1 MNNKTFSRQIK
12 NQEKHWWFQ
21 ARKKIIEQIV
31 SEIKLK
37 KKNNILDFGSGSG
50 VNLNMLEKFGLVDIH
65 EKNKFA
71 RDTIKNN
78 NKKIKNLYSTLKIRK
93 NFYDLILIA
102 DVIEHVKKPKNLL
115 RNLKK
120 FLKKDGRILIT
131 VPAYQ
136 FLFSKKDKALGHYRR
151 YNKKLLKNELL
162 EFNIEKISYFNTLLC
177 PPIIIMTLLNK
188 LLNRDYIKQV
198 ETTPNFILNKVCYFI
213 FSIEKY
219 FLKYFNLPFGISIYV
234 LIKND

>member
-12 NQEKHWWFQ
+12 NQERHWWFQ
-21 ARKKIIEQIV
+21 ARKQIIDQII
-31 SEIKLK
+31 SNIKLK

-50 VNLNMLEKFGLVDIH
+50 VNLNMLEKYGLVDIH
-65 EKNKFA
+65 EKNRFA
-71 RDTIKNN
+71 RIAIKNK

-102 DVIEHVKKPKNLL
+102 DVIEHVRRPKNLL

-136 FLFSKKDKALGHYRR
+136 FLFSKKDEALGHYRR
-151 YNKKLLKNELL
+151 YNKRILKNELT
-162 EFNIEKISYFNTLLC
+162 EFNIEKISHFNTLLC
-177 PPIIIMTLLNK
+177 IPIIIMTLLNK
-188 LLNRDYIKQV
+188 FLKRDYIKQV
-198 ETTPNFILNKVCYFI
+198 ETTPNFFINKLCFI
-213 FSIEKY
+213 IFAAEKY
-219 FLKYFNLPFGISIYV
+219 FIKYLNLPFGISIYILV
-234 LIKND
+234 KNA

>member
-1 MNNKTFSRQIK
+1 MNNKTFYRQIN

-21 ARKKIIEQIV
+21 ARKQIIDQII
-31 SEIKLK
+31 SNIKLK

-50 VNLNMLEKFGLVDIH
+50 VNLNMLEKYGPVDIH

-71 RDTIKNN
+71 RIAIKNK

-102 DVIEHVKKPKNLL
+102 DVIEHVRRPKNLL

-151 YNKKLLKNELL
+151 YNKKLLENELT
-162 EFNIEKISYFNTLLC
+162 EFKIENISYFNTFLC
-177 PPIIIMTLLNK
+177 IPIIIMTLLNK
-188 LLNRDYIKQV
+188 FLKRDYIKEV
-198 ETTPNFILNKVCYFI
+198 ETTPNFFINKLCFI
-213 FSIEKY
+213 IFAAEKY
-219 FLKYFNLPFGISIYV
+219 FIKYLNFSFGISIYILV
-234 LIKND
+234 KNA

>member
-21 ARKKIIEQIV
+21 ARKQIINQII
-31 SEIKLK
+31 SKIKLK

-50 VNLNMLEKFGLVDIH
+50 VNLNMLEKYGLVDIH

-71 RDTIKNN
+71 RIAIKNK
-78 NKKIKNLYSTLKIRK
+78 NKKIKNLYLSLKIRK

-102 DVIEHVKKPKNLL
+102 DVIEHVRQPKNLL

-151 YNKKLLKNELL
+151 YNKKLLKNELA
-162 EFNIEKISYFNTLLC
+162 EFKIENISYFNTLLC
-177 PPIIIMTLLNK
+177 IPIIIMTLLNK
-188 LLNRDYIKQV
+188 LLKRDYIKEV
-198 ETTPNFILNKVCYFI
+198 ETTPNFFINKLCFI
-213 FSIEKY
+213 IFAAEKY
-219 FLKYFNLPFGISIYV
+219 FIKYLNLPFGISIYILV
-234 LIKND
+234 KNV

>member
-12 NQEKHWWFQ
+12 NQERHWWFQ
-21 ARKKIIEQIV
+21 ARKQIIDQII
-31 SEIKLK
+31 SNIKLK

-50 VNLNMLEKFGLVDIH
+50 VNLNMLEKYGLVDIH

-71 RDTIKNN
+71 RIAIKNK
-78 NKKIKNLYSTLKIRK
+78 NKKIKNLYSTLKIKK

-102 DVIEHVKKPKNLL
+102 DVIEHVRQPKNLL

-136 FLFSKKDKALGHYRR
+136 FLFSKKDEALGHYRR
-151 YNKKLLKNELL
+151 YNKKILKNELT
-162 EFNIEKISYFNTLLC
+162 EFNIEKISHFNTLLC
-177 PPIIIMTLLNK
+177 IPIIIMTLLNK
-188 LLNRDYIKQV
+188 FLKRDYIKQV
-198 ETTPNFILNKVCYFI
+198 ETTPNFFINKLCFI
-213 FSIEKY
+213 IFAAEKY
-219 FLKYFNLPFGISIYV
+219 FIKYLNLPFGISIYILV
-234 LIKND
+234 KNA

>member
-71 RDTIKNN
+71 RVAIKNK

-115 RNLKK
+115 RSLKK
-120 FLKKDGRILIT
+120 FLKKDGHILIT

>member
-50 VNLNMLEKFGLVDIH
+50 VNLNMLEKYGLVDIH

-71 RDTIKNN
+71 RIAIKNK
-78 NKKIKNLYSTLKIRK
+78 NKKIKNLYSSLKIRK

-102 DVIEHVKKPKNLL
+102 DVIEHVRQPKNLL

-151 YNKKLLKNELL
+151 YNKKLLKNELA
-162 EFNIEKISYFNTLLC
+162 EFKIENISYFNTLLC
-177 PPIIIMTLLNK
+177 IPIIIMTLLNK
-188 LLNRDYIKQV
+188 LLKRDYIKEV
-198 ETTPNFILNKVCYFI
+198 ETTPNFFINKLCFI
-213 FSIEKY
+213 IFAAEKY
-219 FLKYFNLPFGISIYV
+219 FIKYLNLPFGISIYILV
-234 LIKND
+234 KNV